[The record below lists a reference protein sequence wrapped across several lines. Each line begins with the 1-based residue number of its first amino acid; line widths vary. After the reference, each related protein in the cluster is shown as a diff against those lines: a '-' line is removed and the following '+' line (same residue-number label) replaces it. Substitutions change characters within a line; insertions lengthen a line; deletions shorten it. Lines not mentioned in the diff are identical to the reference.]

1 MNKTVNI
8 NLAGTFFHI
17 DEDAFAKLTRY
28 LDAIRRS
35 FSDPNGQDEII
46 KDIEARISELFSEK
60 INNTS
65 QVITIKELDEVI
77 AVMGQPE
84 DYMVDEEIFDDT
96 SPDQK
101 SQTRNQSFHKQLFRD
116 TDNKFIAGVS
126 SGLGHYFS
134 VDVIWIRLAWIAM
147 VLLGFGA
154 PILVYIVLWV
164 LIPEALT
171 TSEKLK
177 MNREPVNISNIEK
190 KIKEEL
196 KNASDKIKEVDYD
209 KYKDNAQKGA
219 NSFFSTIGKIFAG
232 IFSVFGKFFGI
243 LLIILSLSAI
253 IGLIVS
259 LFTAGTFG
267 VIWGGH
273 EVFDYSSIVFSFP
286 FWLIALLVFL
296 MVGIPIFAL
305 FILGLKLLITNL
317 KSIGTVAKII
327 LFVLW
332 ILSIIGL
339 SILGVKQATEQAYDG
354 DYITENRIPIK
365 ANDTL
370 KLQMLSNNRYEY
382 DASRS
387 GSIYLKSDEDGNK
400 IIYSNDIRLI
410 VRSTK
415 DSIAKVFIEYKAEG
429 SSFDNAKQ
437 RAEAIDYEYTFNN
450 NTLTL
455 NSYFTTDIANK
466 YREQEV
472 EVVLYL
478 PVGTIL
484 FADNNTYS
492 YHSNGSWYNDILR
505 NGDEEKYLL
514 IQKSKTICLD
524 CKDSGSIKYNSEGE
538 NWELEVNKSFD
549 GNNVIELK
557 KEEGNH
563 IIIDK
568 DGVNIKITDDD
579 DNVNVQIGN
588 KNKSK

>member
-60 INNTS
+60 INDTS

-84 DYMVDEEIFDDT
+84 DYMVDEEIFDDA
-96 SPDQK
+96 SPNQK
-101 SQTRNQSFHKQLFRD
+101 SQSRSQSSHKQLFRD
-116 TDNKFIAGVS
+116 EDNKFIAGVS

-134 VDVIWIRLAWIAM
+134 VDAIWIRLAWIAS

-154 PILVYIVLWV
+154 PILVYILLWI

-171 TSEKLK
+171 TSDKLK

-196 KNASDKIKEVDYD
+196 KNASDKIKDVDYD

-243 LLIILSLSAI
+243 LLIIISLSTI
-253 IGLIVS
+253 VGLIVG

-267 VIWGGH
+267 MVWGGH
-273 EVFDYSSIVFSFP
+273 EVFDYSSIVLVDNFP
-286 FWLIALLVFL
+286 FWLISLLVFL
-296 MVGIPIFAL
+296 MVGIPFFAL

-317 KSIGTVAKII
+317 KSIGTTAKIV
-327 LFVLW
+327 LFVVW
-332 ILSIIGL
+332 IFSIIGL
-339 SILGVKQATEQAYDG
+339 SVLGVKQATEQAYDG
-354 DYITENRIPIK
+354 DFITENRIPIK

-370 KLQMLSNNRYEY
+370 KLQMVSNNRYEY
-382 DASRS
+382 DATRS
-387 GSIYLKSDEDGNK
+387 GNFYLKSDEDGNK
-400 IIYSNDIRLI
+400 IIYSSDIRLI
-410 VRSTK
+410 VRSTN
-415 DSIAKVFIEYKAEG
+415 DSTAKVFIEHKAEG

-478 PVGTIL
+478 PVGTVL

-492 YHSNGSWYNDILR
+492 YHSNSSRYNDILR

-524 CKDSGSIKYNSEGE
+524 CKESSSIKYNSEGE
-538 NWELEVNKSFD
+538 TWELEVNNDFD
-549 GNNVIELK
+549 E

-563 IIIDK
+563 IIIDE
-568 DGVNIKITDDD
+568 DGVNIKITDKDD
-579 DNVNVQIGN
+579 TMKVKIGN
-588 KNKSK
+588 NN